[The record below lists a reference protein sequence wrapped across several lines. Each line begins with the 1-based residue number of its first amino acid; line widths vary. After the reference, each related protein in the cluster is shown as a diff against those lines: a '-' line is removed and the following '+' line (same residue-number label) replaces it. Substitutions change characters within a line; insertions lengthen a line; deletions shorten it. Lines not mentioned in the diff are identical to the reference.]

1 MQHEAPLLSHSRGAD
16 PVRRY
21 LDSLSGKDA
30 EEVFASLQYIEA
42 HGIDGLVACRP
53 IQGKLWELKVSQQR
67 VFYVVI
73 TGPEMVLLHVYKK
86 QSQKAPRAEIDL
98 ALRRMKEVL
107 GG

>member
-1 MQHEAPLLSHSRGAD
+1 MRLRFYLTAGGAA

-21 LDSLSGKDA
+21 LDSLSGEDA
-30 EEVFASLQYIEA
+30 EEVLARLQYIEA
-42 HGIDGLVACRP
+42 HGIDGVIPCRP
-53 IQGKLWELKVSQQR
+53 IQGKLWELKISQQR

-73 TGPEMVLLHVYKK
+73 TGPEMVLLHAYKK